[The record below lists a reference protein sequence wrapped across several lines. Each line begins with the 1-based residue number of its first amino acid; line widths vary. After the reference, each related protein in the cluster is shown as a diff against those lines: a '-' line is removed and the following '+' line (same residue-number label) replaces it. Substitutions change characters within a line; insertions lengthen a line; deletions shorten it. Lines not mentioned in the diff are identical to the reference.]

1 MPRIVTEQA
10 PSAKPISISVDVT
23 TDWQTLIDVPDY
35 DVPVVGF
42 GSSRRVA
49 PGIAEI
55 SSPLSVV
62 NYDIANPTVSGRI
75 DVRIVR
81 GLRPLILPQTEVD
94 FAEFDGGIGHEA
106 GKKVELSNGAI
117 ITIVQVSTDGNGV
130 VERFSID
137 SVGSPVQAVPEP
149 LEQIFDTVIPEIDRS
164 PGIGF
169 SITVEEINLSTTE
182 EHFYIMRNYS
192 IRANDLYRFPF
203 AGQFLLTRD
212 KLQIRAD
219 LDNKITAT
227 ISYTEGQAEEDDIP
241 GA

>member
-10 PSAKPISISVDVT
+10 PSAKPISISLDVT
-23 TDWQTLIDVPDY
+23 TEWQTLIEVPDY

-49 PGIAEI
+49 PGVGEI
-55 SSPLSVV
+55 SSPLSVI
-62 NYDIANPTVSGRI
+62 NYDVDNPTVRANI

-81 GLRPLILPQTEVD
+81 GLRPLVVGQNEQNYVNR
-94 FAEFDGGIGHEA
+94 FDGGFGHNA
-106 GKKVELSNGAI
+106 NDTIVLTNGAVV
-117 ITIVQVSTDGNGV
+117 TVGIVDVNGTV
-130 VERFSID
+130 QTFQID
-137 SVGSPVQAVPEP
+137 DAGSYVRAVPEP
-149 LEQIFDTVIPEIDRS
+149 LEQQLGGGTTN
-164 PGIGF
+164 GIGF
-169 SITVEEINLSTTE
+169 NITVDEANLSTTE
-182 EHFYIMRNYS
+182 EHYYVMRQYP
-192 IRANDLYRFPF
+192 IRSNDLYRFPF

-219 LDNKITAT
+219 FDNKVTAT